1 MKRWTTGAL
10 LLGFVAAGACGGDAG
25 SSGEEDAPP
34 ADVSGELASSA
45 TAAERDSPPPPPA
58 APAEETTTTGGDV
71 NPLMNPAAPEMNE
84 QAPASFRVRME
95 TSKGEVVLEIN
106 RSWSPTGV
114 DRFYNLVQ
122 AGFYD
127 GVRFFRVLDGF
138 MAQFGINGDPAIQA
152 RWRNANIADDPVVEG
167 NTRGR
172 ISFAKSNLPNSR
184 STQLFINTVDN
195 TPLDEMGFSAIGEVV
210 SGMDVV
216 DALYSGYGE
225 GAPRGGGPEQG
236 QLQRRGNEYLEADF
250 PELDYIITA
259 EIVNDN

>member
-10 LLGFVAAGACGGDAG
+10 LIGVIAMGACGGDAG
-25 SSGEEDAPP
+25 SAGEEEAAP
-34 ADVSGELASSA
+34 ADDAGELASSR
-45 TAAERDSPPPPPA
+45 TTVEPDSPPPPPRPA
-58 APAEETTTTGGDV
+58 AEETTTTGGDV

-95 TSKGEVVLEIN
+95 TSRGEVVLELN
-106 RSWSPTGV
+106 RLWSPTGV

-138 MAQFGINGDPAIQA
+138 MAQFGINGDPAIQS

-172 ISFAKSNLPNSR
+172 ISFAKANFPNSR

-195 TPLDEMGFSAIGEVV
+195 TPLDEMGFAAIGEVV
-210 SGMDVV
+210 SGMDVI

-225 GAPRGGGPEQG
+225 GAPQGGGPHQG
-236 QLQRRGNEYLEADF
+236 ELQQRGNAYIEADF

-259 EIVNDN
+259 EIVTDG